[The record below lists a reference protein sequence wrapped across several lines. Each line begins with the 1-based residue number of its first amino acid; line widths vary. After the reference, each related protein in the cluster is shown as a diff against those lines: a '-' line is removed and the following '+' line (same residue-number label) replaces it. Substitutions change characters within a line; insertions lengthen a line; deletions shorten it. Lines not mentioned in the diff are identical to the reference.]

1 MYYTIIILILFSYFL
16 GRKNGINRE
25 KNKQFKIINKLKK
38 EYDKININDINVIID
53 KLQNGKF

>member
-1 MYYTIIILILFSYFL
+1 MYYIIIILILFSYFL

-38 EYDKININDINVIID
+38 EYDKININDINIIID

>member
-25 KNKQFKIINKLKK
+25 
-38 EYDKININDINVIID
+38 YDKININDINVIID

>member
-16 GRKNGINRE
+16 GRKNG
-25 KNKQFKIINKLKK
+25 KK